1 MCNNWPF
8 PHKAK
13 PFDLPQTAKPSEV
26 PRDDKRFREYQK
38 VVLELE
44 CQCRQHVSPSGGY
57 FLIFREILIDLTVVR
72 NKLKNGVRAI
82 SVKTKHPVEVIIAMY
97 ISKI

>member
-1 MCNNWPF
+1 M
-8 PHKAK
+8 
-13 PFDLPQTAKPSEV
+13 
-26 PRDDKRFREYQK
+26 
-38 VVLELE
+38 LELE

-72 NKLKNGVRAI
+72 NKLKNGVEAI